1 MGCLKA
7 QLPGQCWVAEP
18 VGVQSCGSTELWVVA
33 LSGCGWACWGGW
45 MVLVV
50 VSNLN
55 ESVIPHSVQ
64 NPKLD
69 FNADMP

>member
-33 LSGCGWACWGGW
+33 LSGVRMGLLGG
-45 MVLVV
+45 
-50 VSNLN
+50 
-55 ESVIPHSVQ
+55 
-64 NPKLD
+64 LD
-69 FNADMP
+69 GLGGRFQP